1 MAFVLKCMSF
11 NLRVAVACDGVN
23 MFFRRAPR
31 VLEVLEREQ
40 PDLVGFQEVTDDMR
54 TWLTEHLRGYTL
66 QGCGRERNCHG
77 ESMLLGYRTGVCELL
92 ALENKWLS
100 PTPDVP
106 GSTFGGD
113 QSSCPRMV
121 TAVLLRHNGSEQP
134 FRFLNTHLDHVG
146 AQARYLGAMEIVQR
160 IAAWREPF
168 VLTGDFN
175 ATPDAPEIR
184 LITAALAGR
193 GAVDCTAGLPG
204 TFHDYGRLP
213 PEKRVRIDYIFSDG
227 RCLDAYVVPDQ
238 PVNGQYYSDHNAV
251 VALIE
256 LP

>member
-11 NLRVAVACDGVN
+11 NLRVAAACDGVN

-92 ALENKWLS
+92 ALENRWLS

-106 GSTFGGD
+106 GSTFGGGGM
-113 QSSCPRMV
+113 SSTRS
-121 TAVLLRHNGSEQP
+121 AWSRSSSG
-134 FRFLNTHLDHVG
+134 
-146 AQARYLGAMEIVQR
+146 LGWR
-160 IAAWREPF
+160 AASPGWRRSASSR
-168 VLTGDFN
+168 DS
-175 ATPDAPEIR
+175 R
-184 LITAALAGR
+184 
-193 GAVDCTAGLPG
+193 
-204 TFHDYGRLP
+204 
-213 PEKRVRIDYIFSDG
+213 
-227 RCLDAYVVPDQ
+227 
-238 PVNGQYYSDHNAV
+238 
-251 VALIE
+251 
-256 LP
+256 

>member
-54 TWLTEHLRGYTL
+54 TWLTEHLHGYTL

-92 ALENKWLS
+92 ALENRWLS

-121 TAVLLRHNGSEQP
+121 TAVLLRHNASEQP

-175 ATPDAPEIR
+175 APPDAPEIQ
-184 LITAALAGR
+184 LITEALAGR

-204 TFHDYGRLP
+204 TIHDYGRLP

>member
-1 MAFVLKCMSF
+1 
-11 NLRVAVACDGVN
+11 
-23 MFFRRAPR
+23 
-31 VLEVLEREQ
+31 
-40 PDLVGFQEVTDDMR
+40 
-54 TWLTEHLRGYTL
+54 
-66 QGCGRERNCHG
+66 
-77 ESMLLGYRTGVCELL
+77 
-92 ALENKWLS
+92 
-100 PTPDVP
+100 
-106 GSTFGGD
+106 
-113 QSSCPRMV
+113 MV

-175 ATPDAPEIR
+175 APPDAPEIR

-213 PEKRVRIDYIFSDG
+213 PEKRERIDYIFTDG
-227 RCLDAYVVPDQ
+227 RCLDAYAVPDQ
-238 PVNGQYYSDHNAV
+238 PVNGQYYSPWRLSSSCPERGDIGIWQKAESDRTKSRSRAGPPRPGRSLRHRRFCGGSGTA
-251 VALIE
+251 
-256 LP
+256 

>member
-11 NLRVAVACDGVN
+11 NLRVAAACDGVN

-92 ALENKWLS
+92 ALENRWLS

-160 IAAWREPF
+160 IAAWRG
-168 VLTGDFN
+168 LQRT
-175 ATPDAPEIR
+175 
-184 LITAALAGR
+184 AGR
-193 GAVDCTAGLPG
+193 AGDPADYCGACRARRRGLHRRTARHLPRLRQAAAG
-204 TFHDYGRLP
+204 EARADRLYLYGRQ
-213 PEKRVRIDYIFSDG
+213 
-227 RCLDAYVVPDQ
+227 VP
-238 PVNGQYYSDHNAV
+238 
-251 VALIE
+251 
-256 LP
+256 

>member
-1 MAFVLKCMSF
+1 
-11 NLRVAVACDGVN
+11 
-23 MFFRRAPR
+23 
-31 VLEVLEREQ
+31 
-40 PDLVGFQEVTDDMR
+40 
-54 TWLTEHLRGYTL
+54 
-66 QGCGRERNCHG
+66 
-77 ESMLLGYRTGVCELL
+77 MLLGYRTGVCELL
-92 ALENKWLS
+92 ALENRWLS

-160 IAAWREPF
+160 IADWREPF

-184 LITAALAGR
+184 LITAALGRARCRGLHRRTARHLPRLRQAAAGEAR
-193 GAVDCTAGLPG
+193 ADRLYL
-204 TFHDYGRLP
+204 FGRQ
-213 PEKRVRIDYIFSDG
+213 
-227 RCLDAYVVPDQ
+227 VP
-238 PVNGQYYSDHNAV
+238 
-251 VALIE
+251 
-256 LP
+256 

>member
-11 NLRVAVACDGVN
+11 NLRVAAACDGVN

-54 TWLTEHLRGYTL
+54 AWLTEHLHGYTL

-92 ALENKWLS
+92 ALENRWLS

-160 IAAWREPF
+160 IADWREPF

-184 LITAALAGR
+184 LITAALARARCRGLHRRTARHLPRITAAAAGEARADRLYLFGR
-193 GAVDCTAGLPG
+193 Q
-204 TFHDYGRLP
+204 
-213 PEKRVRIDYIFSDG
+213 
-227 RCLDAYVVPDQ
+227 VP
-238 PVNGQYYSDHNAV
+238 
-251 VALIE
+251 
-256 LP
+256 

>member
-1 MAFVLKCMSF
+1 
-11 NLRVAVACDGVN
+11 
-23 MFFRRAPR
+23 
-31 VLEVLEREQ
+31 
-40 PDLVGFQEVTDDMR
+40 
-54 TWLTEHLRGYTL
+54 
-66 QGCGRERNCHG
+66 
-77 ESMLLGYRTGVCELL
+77 
-92 ALENKWLS
+92 
-100 PTPDVP
+100 
-106 GSTFGGD
+106 
-113 QSSCPRMV
+113 MV
-121 TAVLLRHNGSEQP
+121 TAVLLRHTGSEQP

-213 PEKRVRIDYIFSDG
+213 PEKRERIDYIFTDG
-227 RCLDAYVVPDQ
+227 RCLDAYAVPDQ

-251 VALIE
+251 AALIE